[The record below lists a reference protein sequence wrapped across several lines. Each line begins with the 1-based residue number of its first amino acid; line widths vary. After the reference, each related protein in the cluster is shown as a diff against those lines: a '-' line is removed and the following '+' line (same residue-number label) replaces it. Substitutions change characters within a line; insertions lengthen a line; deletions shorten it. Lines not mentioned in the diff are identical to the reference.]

1 MAESTSKLQHLL
13 LRAGLGV
20 AGSLL
25 ALWMQSATSREAAEL
40 RRELQLRAER
50 ARGEAILEE

>member
-13 LRAGLGV
+13 LGAGLGV

-25 ALWMQSATSREAAEL
+25 ALRMQSAASREAAEL